1 MTISER
7 IFDLI
12 KVRGMTQKEFSEKTG
27 IAQSS
32 ISDWKR
38 KKTNPVSEKILI
50 ICEVLNV
57 TPYELLGGTDGVGNR
72 SNPAEVIILNKDSE
86 MGRLVVG
93 YSNMDKGLQGRLL
106 GYMKALLEL
115 EEQRKRG

>member
-7 IFDLI
+7 IFELI
-12 KVRGMTQKEFSEKTG
+12 KERGMSQKEFSERTG

-50 ICEVLNV
+50 ICEVLEV
-57 TPYELLGGTDGVGNR
+57 TPYELLGGTDGEGTR
-72 SNPAEVIILNKDSE
+72 SNPSECIIVDKNSE
-86 MGRLVVG
+86 TGRFICEFLAMNTG
-93 YSNMDKGLQGRLL
+93 MQGRLL
-106 GYMKALLEL
+106 GYMKALQEFG
-115 EEQRKRG
+115 K

>member
-7 IFDLI
+7 IFDLLEI
-12 KVRGMTQKEFSEKTG
+12 RGMSQKEFSERTG

-50 ICEVLNV
+50 ICDVLGV
-57 TPYELLGGTDGVGNR
+57 TPYELLGGTDGRGTR
-72 SNPAEVIILNKDSE
+72 SNPSDMVLVDKNSE
-86 MGRLVVG
+86 LGNVFVDVLSMERG
-93 YSNMDKGLQGRLL
+93 MQGRVI
-106 GYMKALLEL
+106 GYVKALMEL
-115 EEQRKRG
+115 QEKNR